1 MFWKNL
7 LLLGALLLA
16 TIPLQAQINTKQL
29 SAPPPDIFRAVS
41 VKSASPIIREEISEY
56 GLLETDPETYAQL
69 LAAAPDE
76 WTLDIPATELAPK
89 GLHLKLHRNNPLQ
102 MGLKLRLASTGSF
115 VDKVNLGH
123 HYVGEIVGEPGS
135 RVALSLLDTEMRAT
149 IERTAG
155 ERLALGVDRQQ
166 AKSATK
172 LTYLLFPDRQLLDRQ
187 ELDCATPD
195 SGVPYSD
202 KELKPIGQG
211 KSAGGC
217 VDIYFE
223 VDYDIYLDKGGANAA
238 AQHVTANFNE
248 VNVLY
253 QAIGV
258 NLKIS
263 EILVWDQP
271 SPYAGSSSSTILT
284 QFQSTRRSFNGDLAQ
299 LLSYKASGGIA
310 VLDGLCHP
318 YNAARMSFSSIRSGF
333 AAVPTFSWSTMV
345 IAHELGHLLGSQHT
359 HACVWNGN
367 NTAIDSCPGWTEGSC
382 PNPGNPSNG
391 GTIMS
396 YCHLRSTGI
405 NFLNG
410 FGPQPT
416 AVIQNRVAAAQNCVQ
431 AVCSVVGD
439 GGNDDDDD
447 NPDDPNPGGND
458 ETTCEAQTVYLDLTL
473 DDFGM
478 ETTWSLRSESGGL
491 VAKGG
496 PYAKK
501 QKGKVIKD
509 TICVP
514 DGCYVF
520 EIKDSDFDGICCAYG
535 NGSFSLRDSSGT
547 VLGGNNTFDTLAIV
561 DFCLPDVPP
570 NDNEECTALNFNNE
584 PVLSY
589 GSNQDAGTFTVLENG
604 KMLLLEDNSWKKI
617 DLDYTITSDT
627 WLSFWFRSTQQ
638 GEVHGIGFDDND
650 IISSNLTF
658 KLYGTQNW
666 GRQEFTDYPGNGSWK
681 FYQIPVGRYYVGDA
695 INLFFVAD
703 HDVGARNGNSYFRS
717 VTISEGMPCR
727 PNREDEALGLVAPDQ
742 ELQLHPNPAAD
753 RVHIALPA
761 TAAGATYRVVDLTG
775 RTLRSGEVTG
785 PTLDIMVSD
794 LPAGAYVFHY
804 HNGEQG
810 GSRRFTV
817 AK

>member
-1 MFWKNL
+1 MFWKKL
-7 LLLGALLLA
+7 LLLGALLIA
-16 TIPLQAQINTKQL
+16 IISLQAQINTKQL
-29 SAPPPDIFRAVS
+29 SAPPQDIFRAVNG
-41 VKSASPIIREEISEY
+41 KSALPMVGQEISAY
-56 GLLETDPETYAQL
+56 DLLETDPETYAQL
-69 LAAAPDE
+69 LAAAPEE
-76 WTLDIPATELAPK
+76 WTLDLPATNLAPK
-89 GLHLKLHRNNPLQ
+89 GLSLKLRRNHPLQ
-102 MGLKLRLASTGSF
+102 MGVKVRLASTGTYT
-115 VDKVNLGH
+115 DKVNLGH

-149 IERTAG
+149 LDRTAG
-155 ERLALGVDRQQ
+155 DRLALGVARQQ
-166 AKSATK
+166 PKSATK
-172 LTYLLFPDRQLLDRQ
+172 LTYLLFPDKQLLDRQ

-202 KELKPIGQG
+202 KELQPVGRG
-211 KSAGGC
+211 KAAGGC
-217 VDIYFE
+217 VDVYFE
-223 VDYDIYLDKGGANAA
+223 VDYDIYLDKGGVNAA
-238 AQHVTANFNE
+238 AQHLTANFNE

-253 QAIGV
+253 QAIDV

-271 SPYAGSSSSTILT
+271 SPYAGTSSSTLLT

-299 LLSYKASGGIA
+299 LVSYKASGGIA

-318 YNAARMSFSSIRSGF
+318 YKAARMSFSSIRSSF

-416 AVIQNRVAAAQNCVQ
+416 AVIQNRVAAAQDCVQ
-431 AVCSVVGD
+431 AICGFTGN
-439 GGNDDDDD
+439 GGDDDD
-447 NPDDPNPGGND
+447 NPGNPNPGGDN
-458 ETTCEAQTVYLDLTL
+458 EITCDAQTVFLNLTL

-478 ETTWSLRSESGGL
+478 ETTWSLRTESGGL
-491 VAKGG
+491 IKKGG
-496 PYAKK
+496 PYPKK

-520 EIKDSDFDGICCAYG
+520 EIKDSDFDGICCEYG
-535 NGSFSLRDSSGT
+535 NGSFSLRDSSGN
-547 VLGGNNTFDTLAIV
+547 VLGGNNTFDTIAIV

-570 NDNEECTALNFNNE
+570 NNNENCEALNFNNE
-584 PVLSY
+584 TVLSY
-589 GSNQDAGTFTVLENG
+589 GSNQDAGTASI
-604 KMLLLEDNSWKKI
+604 LEDGNTLLVERNGWKKVEM
-617 DLDYTITSDT
+617 DYTITPNT
-627 WLSFWFRSTQQ
+627 WLSFWFRSSQQ

-666 GRQEFTDYPGNGSWK
+666 GRQEFMDYPGNGRWK
-681 FYQIPVGRYYVGDA
+681 FYQIQVGKYYVGDA
-695 INLFFVAD
+695 TSLFFVAD
-703 HDVGARNGNSYFRS
+703 HDVGARDGNSYFRS

-727 PNREDEALGLVAPDQ
+727 PERTPVTQALITEEQ
-742 ELQLHPNPAAD
+742 QIQLHPNPTDERVRITLTQAARD
-753 RVHIALPA
+753 
-761 TAAGATYRVVDLTG
+761 ATYRVVDLNG
-775 RTLRSGEVTG
+775 RTLRQGQFTG
-785 PTLDIMVSD
+785 ATLDLYVRD
-794 LPAGAYVFHY
+794 LPTGTYVFHY
-804 HNGEQG
+804 NDGKEG
-810 GSRRFTV
+810 LSRRFTV
-817 AK
+817 TK